1 MWQSTLTSCENFPS
15 WYLTRYSSFP
25 HCTVSCCPSRRESL
39 VLFGSQCCSDN
50 WGTIFG
56 TIWGQMLGQFSKKNP
71 PLCNAVLAGG
81 GVLLCWVLSV
91 AQTITNKTS
100 RGQWKTSTTTKCRFL
115 LSLFSR
121 LCEWLDGIA

>member
-1 MWQSTLTSCENFPS
+1 MFIQGATFIPDSRVGKFCWDNIETNSD
-15 WYLTRYSSFP
+15 
-25 HCTVSCCPSRRESL
+25 TVY
-39 VLFGSQCCSDN
+39 Q
-50 WGTIFG
+50 
-56 TIWGQMLGQFSKKNP
+56 KKNP

-121 LCEWLDGIA
+121 LCE

>member
-1 MWQSTLTSCENFPS
+1 MLLRQL
-15 WYLTRYSSFP
+15 
-25 HCTVSCCPSRRESL
+25 
-39 VLFGSQCCSDN
+39 
-50 WGTIFG
+50 GTIFG
-56 TIWGQMLGQFSKKNP
+56 TTLGKNSGTVFKKNPPLCNAVLAGGGVLLCLVLSVAQTIGDNFWDNIGTNSGTTLKEYP

-121 LCEWLDGIA
+121 LCE